1 MVLGFFAEETQLLFK
16 KLSVSFDTD
25 WFDPD
30 DKASALMDL
39 LEDIQKV
46 CQWLMTQTEPLVQN
60 DEIIQ
65 IYTKITQNHIFL
77 T

>member
-1 MVLGFFAEETQLLFK
+1 MVFGCLGEEAQFIGQIKAAL
-16 KLSVSFDTD
+16 DID

-46 CQWLMTQTEPLVQN
+46 CQWLMTQLEPLVQN
-60 DEIIQ
+60 DEITQ
-65 IYTKITQNHIFL
+65 IYTNLTKKLHIY
-77 T
+77 